1 MSLSGCLTGDN
12 PMVVAPPKT
21 VVLAP
26 PDALLQPC
34 PPVYPGPY
42 NTIRDLN
49 TGRAVAENARN
60 QCNADKTALRRWKSE
75 SVGATKV
82 E

>member
-1 MSLSGCLTGDN
+1 
-12 PMVVAPPKT
+12 VVAPPVT
-21 VVLAP
+21 VVVAP

-34 PPVYPGPY
+34 PPKHPGPY

-49 TGRAVAENARN
+49 TGRVVAENARD
-60 QCNADKTALRRWKSE
+60 QCNADKTALRRWKAE
-75 SVGATKV
+75 SLSATQA

>member
-1 MSLSGCLTGDN
+1 M
-12 PMVVAPPKT
+12 VAPPKT
-21 VVLAP
+21 VVVAP

-34 PPVYPGPY
+34 PPKYAGPY

-49 TGRAVAENARN
+49 TGRVVAENARD
-60 QCNADKTALRRWKSE
+60 QCNADKTALRRWKEE
-75 SVGATKV
+75 SLSATQA